1 MSSLPAQP
9 ASVSSQGMRRPGSNA
24 PAPASQAPAVA
35 IDPIKLARKYM
46 WLGVAAVV
54 VGVILGV
61 GSFFV
66 LKKFAPKYTS
76 EVIFQCL
83 PPEDDPSVREGT
95 GDEDEM
101 ERFMLSQVSRMVS
114 EPVFERIAGDPRL
127 GNEAGTFA
135 KTITVNGVV
144 DRPEAVEELS
154 DVITARIMPGTN
166 YISMSA
172 KQGNPTEAAALAKL
186 AKEAYLFEL
195 RRSSNE
201 EFSSRKDSIKQQID
215 AIEQEIADLNSRRA
229 RIVSEEGIDAIEQ
242 NQTEA
247 SQNLSLVV
255 GQYVLL
261 TQAMETAK
269 VRVAHLEEMLKSEA
283 GITYTDTQR
292 AITEQN
298 AHVATLVNQLQ
309 TLETSRRS
317 LQQRGVLPGHRAY
330 KRIEAQIAAT
340 RQELEDT
347 REEELLKLFNAELD
361 NARQTLAQY
370 RAQEVELLR
379 QREDLRLEL
388 TDLTRILADIDDL
401 DARINQL
408 ITSRTELEV
417 ALRSVTA
424 TGVAER
430 GPRVQVIQHERLPN
444 RVSFPKLA
452 VMVPAGVLLTLSL
465 VAGLV
470 VVREVLDQR
479 VKSPADVAMIPR
491 TRVLGM
497 IPSASEDPLS
507 PDSIE
512 TVFRD
517 EPRSILA
524 ESFRQIRTP
533 LLKKMQRA
541 GHRSLLLVSGMP
553 GSGATSV
560 ATNLAFACAAAE
572 QRVLIIDANFRRSSV
587 HRIFAQGE
595 APGLSDVLAGAA
607 ALSKVAR
614 KTDTE
619 RVDILPAG
627 SREHRV
633 FERLGSEKMSELLAE
648 ASSDYDLV
656 LIDASPAIVSGD
668 AVALAN
674 RVDATVL
681 VVRAF
686 NEKRGMVARL
696 RNELGD
702 ARGELLGV
710 VVNAV
715 RSAAG
720 GYMRKNIRTSHAYQS
735 EDSGEKA
742 AND

>member
-1 MSSLPAQP
+1 MSSLPAP
-9 ASVSSQGMRRPGSNA
+9 SAPVSAQGARRPGPSA
-24 PAPASQAPAVA
+24 PSGGTQVPTVT
-35 IDPIKLARKYM
+35 IDPVKLARKYV
-46 WLGVAAVV
+46 WLGVAA
-54 VGVILGV
+54 GILGIIL
-61 GSFFV
+61 GLGAFFV
-66 LKKFAPKYTS
+66 LRKFAPKYTS
-76 EVIFQCL
+76 EVIFECL
-83 PPEDDPSVREGT
+83 PPEDNFAEFEGT
-95 GDEDEM
+95 GNEDEM

-114 EPVFERIAGDPRL
+114 EPVLERMALDPRMI
-127 GNEAGTFA
+127 NEAPKWTQ
-135 KTITVNGVV
+135 GVMNKGV
-144 DRPEAVEELS
+144 IDKNEALEELS
-154 DVITARIMPGTN
+154 DTINARILPGTN
-166 YISMSA
+166 YIRMTSDDSSA
-172 KQGNPTEAAALAKL
+172 SEATAIVKL
-186 AKEAYLFEL
+186 AKDAYLFEL
-195 RRSSNE
+195 RRLSNV
-201 EFSSRKDSIKQQID
+201 EFSERKDSIKQQID
-215 AIEQEIADLNSRRA
+215 ELQQEITDLNSQRA
-229 RIVSEEGIDAIEQ
+229 RIVTEEGVDTVQQ
-242 NQTEA
+242 NHTEA

-255 GQYVLL
+255 AQLVVLNQ
-261 TQAMETAK
+261 TMEANN
-269 VRVAHLEEMLKSEA
+269 VRVAQYEEMLKSSA

-292 AITEQN
+292 LMVEQN
-298 AHVATLVNQLQ
+298 AHIANLVSQLRTLK
-309 TLETSRRS
+309 TARS
-317 LQQRGVLPGHRAY
+317 SLKQRGIMPGHRDY
-330 KRIEAQIAAT
+330 KAMDAQILATEQELQTAREEELSKLFNGELDIARSTNAQYEAQIA
-340 RQELEDT
+340 D
-347 REEELLKLFNAELD
+347 
-361 NARQTLAQY
+361 
-370 RAQEVELLR
+370 LLR

-401 DARINQL
+401 DARISQM
-408 ITSRTELEV
+408 IQSRTDLEMD
-417 ALRSVTA
+417 LRSVTA
-424 TGVAER
+424 TGRSDR
-430 GPRVQVIQHERLPN
+430 GPRVQVIQDERIPN
-444 RVSFPKLA
+444 RISFPNVY
-452 VMVPAGVLLTLSL
+452 VMVPAGMLLTGALF
-465 VAGLV
+465 AGLV

-479 VKSPADVAMIPR
+479 VKSPSDVAMIPR
-491 TRVLGM
+491 ARVLGM
-497 IPSASEDPLS
+497 IPAASEDPMS

-541 GHRSLLLVSGMP
+541 GHRSLLVVSGMP

-560 ATNLAFACAAAE
+560 TTNLAFACAAAE

-587 HRIFAQGE
+587 HRIFGQGE

-614 KTDTE
+614 KTDTD

-648 ASSDYDLV
+648 ASTDYDMVLV
-656 LIDASPAIVSGD
+656 DASPAIVSGD
-668 AVALAN
+668 AVAMAN

-702 ARGELLGV
+702 ARGEMLGV

-735 EDSGEKA
+735 EDEREVA